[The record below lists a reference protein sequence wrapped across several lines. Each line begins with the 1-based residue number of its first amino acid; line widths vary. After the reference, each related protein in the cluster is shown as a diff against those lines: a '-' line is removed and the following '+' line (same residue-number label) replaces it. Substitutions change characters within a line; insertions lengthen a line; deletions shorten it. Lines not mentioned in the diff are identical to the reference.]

1 MCLPAYQFSLL
12 ITVCHLPL
20 CYSLSFCFPNHNLV
34 PNHLERQLK
43 VQKRESK
50 GETKV
55 AAKLSDQVEGGMG
68 EHLSWHGHCF
78 AKHEFQP
85 RIAALGFWHKAC
97 LNVHLCAGL
106 ITCVIPRV
114 AVPHELINSIFT
126 DIAPANTNV
135 RISERGDRKSGGSKF
150 SCISPLPCLCVFNQ
164 PRCGAVELW
173 DQFLVHM
180 IKSVWKDGIEKYK
193 M

>member
-1 MCLPAYQFSLL
+1 M
-12 ITVCHLPL
+12 
-20 CYSLSFCFPNHNLV
+20 
-34 PNHLERQLK
+34 PNHLERQLE

-68 EHLSWHGHCF
+68 EH
-78 AKHEFQP
+78 
-85 RIAALGFWHKAC
+85 
-97 LNVHLCAGL
+97 HLCAGL

-135 RISERGDRKSGGSKF
+135 WISERGDRKSGG
-150 SCISPLPCLCVFNQ
+150 
-164 PRCGAVELW
+164 
-173 DQFLVHM
+173 
-180 IKSVWKDGIEKYK
+180 
-193 M
+193 